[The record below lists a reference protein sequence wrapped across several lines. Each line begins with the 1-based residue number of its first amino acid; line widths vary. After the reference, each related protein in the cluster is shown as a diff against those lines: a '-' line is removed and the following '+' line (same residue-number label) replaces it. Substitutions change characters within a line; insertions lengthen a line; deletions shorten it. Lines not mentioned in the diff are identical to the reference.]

1 MNSFFLCFLRKGEK
15 LVEEKTREEGRFKK
29 KKKVK
34 KVNPKEKKAS
44 TH

>member
-29 KKKVK
+29 KKG
-34 KVNPKEKKAS
+34 KES
-44 TH
+44 ES